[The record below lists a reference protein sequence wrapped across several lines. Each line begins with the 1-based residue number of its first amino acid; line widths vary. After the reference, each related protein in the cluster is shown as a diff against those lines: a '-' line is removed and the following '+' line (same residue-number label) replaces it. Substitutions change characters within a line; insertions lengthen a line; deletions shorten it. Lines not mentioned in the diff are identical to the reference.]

1 MASDPA
7 AENERLRAEVVD
19 LREQLDT
26 CRQLVNQVMAAED
39 QGRRRIAQLIHD
51 DSLQTLLAANQ
62 DLIEA
67 APGRA
72 QVQRAHEVVE
82 ATIAR
87 LREAMLALHPVTLEQ
102 GGFDQALGAVARQAA
117 RQGGFEIELDVA
129 PDALGREDELL
140 LAVARE
146 LLNNA
151 ARHAQAHRVK
161 VEIRA
166 RGDSLEL
173 QVADDGVGMPAA
185 APGRGARRGT
195 HRDRLRQRAGA
206 RGGRRVRARQL
217 ERGHAGPGDAAGQRR
232 VLGKGY
238 GVAGSTGG
246 SVGPVGGSTGGVV
259 GSTGGSVTG
268 GGSAGGGG
276 GSVAGGGVG
285 VAVTGGASAVGG
297 AAGGAVSVTRVTVA
311 VPLSLAPASSSAPV
325 PPAAGP
331 TTPS

>member
-1 MASDPA
+1 VAGDLA
-7 AENERLRAEVVD
+7 AENDALRAEVLD

-82 ATIAR
+82 AAIAR

-102 GGFDQALGAVARQAA
+102 GGFEQALGAVARQAA

-129 PDALGREDELL
+129 PDALGQEDELL

-151 ARHAQAHRVK
+151 ARHSQAHRVS
-161 VEIRA
+161 VEIRNSGEA
-166 RGDSLEL
+166 VEL
-173 QVADDGVGMPAA
+173 QIADDGTGMPAERPA
-185 APGRGARRGT
+185 EALAEGHIGIASVRE
-195 HRDRLRQRAGA
+195 
-206 RGGRRVRARQL
+206 RVRA
-217 ERGHAGPGDAAGQRR
+217 
-232 VLGKGY
+232 
-238 GVAGSTGG
+238 
-246 SVGPVGGSTGGVV
+246 
-259 GSTGGSVTG
+259 
-268 GGSAGGGG
+268 AGGEFELE
-276 GSVAGGGVG
+276 SSQAG
-285 VAVTGGASAVGG
+285 TRASA
-297 AAGGAVSVTRVTVA
+297 R
-311 VPLSLAPASSSAPV
+311 LPV
-325 PPAAGP
+325 DAED
-331 TTPS
+331 